1 MIQENY
7 HSSLNKRQFNI
18 QKQNIQFIAHTQQMD
33 RKIVFVCK
41 TIRENIH
48 IAVAAV
54 VDSNNMM
61 HYHC

>member
-18 QKQNIQFIAHTQQMD
+18 QKQNIQFIARTQQMD
-33 RKIVFVCK
+33 GKILFVCK

-48 IAVAAV
+48 IAAV
-54 VDSNNMM
+54 VDSSNTM

>member
-33 RKIVFVCK
+33 RKTLFACK

-48 IAVAAV
+48 IAVAV
-54 VDSNNMM
+54 VDSNNTM